1 MFETSHPSPVLGYE
15 PPAGYLDAVGGMPMP
30 AAAREA
36 LSAGLERAWADPAR
50 MHHFGRFA
58 GAVLDQASAGIRDY
72 LAVPEA
78 RIYWGASAAEVITMV
93 ITSLAAER
101 VAAGATPALALSAVE
116 SFAVL
121 GAAQRT
127 GLSVTAVGVD
137 HTGAVEAVDFTAAL
151 AQGAALACLQA
162 ANSEV
167 GTLQPLAAVHT
178 ACSALGIPL
187 VVDATA
193 GMGLAIPEEWDL
205 LVAAGRDWG
214 APAGAAFV
222 AVRPHVRWSPPLAP
236 DRGWLGG
243 FPNVPSA
250 AAAAHSLAHL
260 AQHGPAESARLF
272 ELTAALRT
280 ELHTIAGVRVLG
292 SPDRRLPHI
301 TTVLISGASGEELVH
316 ALGTRGIAVASGSAC
331 TADASQGSHVLV
343 AMGVTQPDQ
352 AVINN
357 LRISLPIGCTSET
370 LDAFISEFRSVTEQI
385 TS

>member
-1 MFETSHPSPVLGYE
+1 MFETSHPSPVLGYA

-30 AAAREA
+30 QSAREA
-36 LSAGLERAWADPAR
+36 FHAGLDRAWADPAR
-50 MHHFGRFA
+50 MHHFGRFS
-58 GAVLDQASAGIRDY
+58 GAVLDQASAGIRTCLGAPD
-72 LAVPEA
+72 A

-93 ITSLAAER
+93 ITSLADER
-101 VAAGATPALALSAVE
+101 VAAGVTPALVLSAVE

-127 GLSVTAVGVD
+127 GLSLTAVGVD
-137 HTGAVEAVDFTAAL
+137 HNGAVDAADFTEAL

-167 GTLQPLAAVHT
+167 GTLQPLTTVYPQCAAE
-178 ACSALGIPL
+178 GIPL

-193 GMGLAIPEEWDL
+193 GMGLAIPENWDL
-205 LVAAGRDWG
+205 LIAAGRDWG

-222 AVRPHVRWSPPLAP
+222 AVRPNVRWNPPLAP

-243 FPNVPSA
+243 FPNVPAA

-272 ELTAALRT
+272 DLTATLREGLDAT
-280 ELHTIAGVRVLG
+280 QGVQVLG
-292 SPDRRLPHI
+292 SRDHRLPHI

-316 ALGTRGIAVASGSAC
+316 ALGARGIAVASGSAC
-331 TADASQGSHVLV
+331 TADAAQGSHVLV
-343 AMGVTQPDQ
+343 AMGVIPPDQ

-370 LDAFISEFRSVTEQI
+370 LEMFISEFRSVMERI
-385 TS
+385 TA

>member
-30 AAAREA
+30 IAAREA
-36 LSAGLERAWADPAR
+36 FHAGLDRAWADPAR
-50 MHHFGRFA
+50 MHHFGRFS
-58 GAVLDQASAGIRDY
+58 GAVLDQASAGIRTCLGAPD
-72 LAVPEA
+72 A

-101 VAAGATPALALSAVE
+101 VAMGAPSNVVLSAVE

-127 GLSVTAVGVD
+127 GLHVSSVGVGQ
-137 HTGAVEAVDFTAAL
+137 TGAVEPTNFVTAL
-151 AQGAALACLQA
+151 GNGAALACVQA
-162 ANSEV
+162 ANAEV

-178 ACSALGIPL
+178 ACSAVGTPL

-193 GMGLAIPEEWDL
+193 GMGLAMPREWDL

-243 FPNVPSA
+243 FPNVASA

-260 AQHGPAESARLF
+260 AQHGPAEATRLF
-272 ELTAALRT
+272 DLTAALRS
-280 ELHTIAGVRVLG
+280 ELGATPGVRVLG
-292 SPDRRLPHI
+292 SPDQRLPHI
-301 TTVLISGASGEELVH
+301 TTVLITGASGEECVH
-316 ALGTRGIAVASGSAC
+316 ALSARGIAVASGSAC

-343 AMGVTQPDQ
+343 AMGVIPPDHT
-352 AVINN
+352 VINN

-370 LDAFISEFRSVTEQI
+370 LETFISEFRSVIEHI